1 MEGIE
6 METKV
11 GEDGCVVVTKGC
23 EVSTGGMAVVIVSAC
38 AIGLVCGILV
48 TNAYRALQFKFDVY
62 SNERRVVQVNGM
74 RHDGHEYLY
83 LTEAGKEDVFG
94 FCHSPR
100 CSCVEE
106 DRSWMKRSLEAV
118 KYGVSMMGQYLQSA
132 TEQTVN
138 EARKAAAEA
147 VGVDGAKG
155 NGEGVGEGGVKE
167 KAKDEGEG
175 EEQGKGEAKGKGNGV
190 VSVVPKFDVG
200 RFVEQKREWE
210 DVGRCDKDGTPNMKG
225 RYVRRTLS
233 TRKVVDTGA
242 IGTLESGA
250 SAPLVSAE
258 IRGKGEA
265 DVEGE
270 VGVETLRVR
279 LQGE

>member
-38 AIGLVCGILV
+38 AIGLVCGILAS
-48 TNAYRALQFKFDVY
+48 NAYKALQFKFDVY

-74 RHDGHEYLY
+74 RHDGHDYLY

-147 VGVDGAKG
+147 VGGEGAKG
-155 NGEGVGEGGVKE
+155 NGEGDGEGVSNE
-167 KAKDEGEG
+167 KAKGEG
-175 EEQGKGEAKGKGNGV
+175 DGKEQGKEQGKGEAKGKGNGG

-210 DVGRCDKDGTPNMKG
+210 DVRRCDKDGTPNPKG
-225 RYVRRTLS
+225 KYVRRTLS

-242 IGTLESGA
+242 VGTLESGA

-258 IRGKGEA
+258 IRVDG
-265 DVEGE
+265 EGE
-270 VGVETLRVR
+270 
-279 LQGE
+279 